1 MKKLKYVKLFENL
14 ISYEDETDMKD
25 LIVLLKSG
33 MLNGEDLIR
42 MLQDTG
48 MMTKENTALIQIQGM
63 SRSGFGK
70 LTYGARIVLNGKDN
84 LINENAQD
92 QITGPEIIKL
102 AKAEAAAMGARFAF
116 RNLNWFL
123 KFYDLQN
130 KIDYAIEG
138 RHALQS
144 MTDLLGIKSMTDLLG
159 ISPFDSD
166 DPHLDESNN
175 DGIETSDEYIALNK
189 AGLIPPIINV
199 DIETGYYQ
207 TDEDYDYDQMSI
219 DCANELKNWVGPT
232 DLLILKA
239 NIVLQSAAYSDDYI
253 GGMNYWVMLNDRAVI
268 KIQKIVHKTVP
279 IVAEYSYTKNKI
291 TTDLRD
297 KFNDMKLKYD
307 YADPVHSETGRLD
320 ITQPL
325 QFVIDHSGFY
335 K

>member
-1 MKKLKYVKLFENL
+1 MKKLKHVKLFENL
-14 ISYEDETDMKD
+14 VSYEGETTNAD
-25 LIVLLKSG
+25 L
-33 MLNGEDLIR
+33 
-42 MLQDTG
+42 
-48 MMTKENTALIQIQGM
+48 
-63 SRSGFGK
+63 
-70 LTYGARIVLNGKDN
+70 
-84 LINENAQD
+84 
-92 QITGPEIIKL
+92 
-102 AKAEAAAMGARFAF
+102 
-116 RNLNWFL
+116 
-123 KFYDLQN
+123 
-130 KIDYAIEG
+130 
-138 RHALQS
+138 
-144 MTDLLGIKSMTDLLG
+144 
-159 ISPFDSD
+159 
-166 DPHLDESNN
+166 
-175 DGIETSDEYIALNK
+175 ETSDEYITLNK

-207 TDEDYDYDQMSI
+207 TGEDYDYDQMSI

-325 QFVIDHSGFY
+325 QFVINHSSFY